1 MASLTKTDSSID
13 DSIFIQTNSKE
24 IFCHHIMKLIQ
35 NPPKWIS
42 VCDAAEKVLA
52 GIERSVANPPSW
64 GSTHSLIGK
73 AYFSPNVKKCS
84 NLEENSVSF
93 VPLKITFEC
102 NHKTHLFEVSIKK
115 YNNEPDLSLDNFSNR
130 KDKKEKKYY
139 EFQYL
144 DNWNV
149 STSYQ
154 GPLDTNSVEKLP
166 VVFQDFAKDAIK
178 EMAKKDITVDM
189 KILSNETVN
198 FLVSENIDE
207 ALIKH
212 QMFFY
217 RERLVLLK
225 K

>member
-1 MASLTKTDSSID
+1 MASLTKTDSSIE
-13 DSIFIQTNSKE
+13 DSFFIQTNSKE
-24 IFCHHIMKLIQ
+24 IFCHRIMKLIQ

-84 NLEENSVSF
+84 HLEENSVSF

-115 YNNEPDLSLDNFSNR
+115 YNNEPVLSLENISNE
-130 KDKKEKKYY
+130 KNKKEKKYY
-139 EFQYL
+139 EFNYIDHWSL
-144 DNWNV
+144 
-149 STSYQ
+149 STTYQ
-154 GPLDTNSVEKLP
+154 GPLDTNIVEKLP
-166 VVFQDFAKDAIK
+166 VVFKDFAKATIK
-178 EMAKKDITVDM
+178 EMAKKDITVTM
-189 KILSNETVN
+189 KILSNETVH
-198 FLVSENIDE
+198 FLVSENQDE
-207 ALIKH
+207 TLIKY

-217 RERLVLLK
+217 RERFIQL
-225 K
+225 